1 MTGEKYEMLVL
12 DRKVNQM
19 VYASTRGEEEK
30 SLVIRVLDV
39 LPTGHVS
46 LGFIGDDF
54 NVIRSEV
61 YSTESKRNNQRGET
75 TNAVKDRSSKYYE
88 QSIPNR

>member
-1 MTGEKYEMLVL
+1 MLVL

-54 NVIRSEV
+54 NVIRSEI
-61 YSTESKRNNQRGET
+61 YSTDSERNNHREEQ
-75 TNAVKDRSSKYYE
+75 TNELNERRSFYDTDKLS
-88 QSIPNR
+88 N

>member
-1 MTGEKYEMLVL
+1 MLVL
-12 DRKVNQM
+12 ARRVNQM
-19 VYASTRGEEEK
+19 VYAHKKESPD
-30 SLVIRVLDV
+30 SLLTVRVLDV
-39 LPTGHVS
+39 LPAGHVV

-75 TNAVKDRSSKYYE
+75 TNEVKERSSKYYE
-88 QSIPNR
+88 QSVPNR

>member
-1 MTGEKYEMLVL
+1 MLVL
-12 DRKVNQM
+12 DRKVNEM

-30 SLVIRVLDV
+30 TLVIRVVDV

-54 NVIRSEV
+54 NVIRSEIH
-61 YSTESKRNNQRGET
+61 STESKRNSHRQEQTHELNER
-75 TNAVKDRSSKYYE
+75 RSTYDTDKLS
-88 QSIPNR
+88 N

>member
-1 MTGEKYEMLVL
+1 MLVL

-19 VYASTRGEEEK
+19 IYASTRGEEEK

-54 NVIRSEV
+54 NVIRSEI
-61 YSTESKRNNQRGET
+61 YSTDSERNNHREEQ
-75 TNAVKDRSSKYYE
+75 TNELNERRSFYDTDKLS
-88 QSIPNR
+88 N